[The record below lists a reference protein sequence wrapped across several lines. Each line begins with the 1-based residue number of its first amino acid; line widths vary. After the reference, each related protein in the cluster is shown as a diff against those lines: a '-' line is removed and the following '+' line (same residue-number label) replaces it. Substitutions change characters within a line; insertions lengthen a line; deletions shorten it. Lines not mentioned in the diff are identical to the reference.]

1 MRHPDPG
8 PSGDARGRISQT
20 TKGVGLAALTF
31 GLGCSPDRPV
41 PAGEDK
47 PDKPEVEL
55 FSPGVVSTE
64 LPEFATTFSPSGD
77 TVFFNRTSADRS
89 RIDLLYSVR
98 TSGAWSAPAG
108 VSVVERARV
117 IDPFI
122 SADGNRLYFSSD
134 SPVDGDPATSFNLW
148 FVERTPPGWG
158 DPVPLPRPINSDSSE
173 VFNSFADD
181 GTMVFSSRRDGIRR
195 VYSTRLGA
203 QGWSDPV
210 VLRLGEMDAGS
221 NPAISPA
228 GNLIVISVRTED
240 GAPDLYV
247 SCRSG
252 SEWTEPRR
260 LPEPVNSRFAEFA
273 PGFTPTHLYFTSER
287 PGVMEAVPDSV
298 RPPGDIY
305 RTPRAWIDAMCP

>member
-1 MRHPDPG
+1 M
-8 PSGDARGRISQT
+8 ARGL
-20 TKGVGLAALTF
+20 LAVLAL
-31 GLGCSPDRPV
+31 GLGCSPDRSV
-41 PAGEDK
+41 PAAERQ
-47 PDKPEVEL
+47 PDKPQIAL
-55 FSPGVVSTE
+55 FGPGVVSTE

-77 TVFFNRTSADRS
+77 TVFFNRTPPDRS

-98 TSGAWSAPAG
+98 TSGAWSVPEG
-108 VSVVERARV
+108 LSPMEGSRA
-117 IDPFI
+117 IDPFM
-122 SADGNRLYFSSD
+122 SADGKRLYFSSD
-134 SPVDGDPATSFNLW
+134 TPIDGHPAGAFNLW
-148 FVERTPPGWG
+148 FMERTSSGWY
-158 DPVPLPRPINSDSSE
+158 DPVPLPGPINSDSSD

-252 SEWTEPRR
+252 SEWAEPRR